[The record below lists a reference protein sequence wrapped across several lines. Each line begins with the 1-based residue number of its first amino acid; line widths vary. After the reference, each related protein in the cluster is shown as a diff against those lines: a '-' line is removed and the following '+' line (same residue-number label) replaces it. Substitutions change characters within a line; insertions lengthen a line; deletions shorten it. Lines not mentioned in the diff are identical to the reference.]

1 MDIETGTHVFQ
12 LHVNNSKGMT
22 EMFFVPE
29 TTGNFFHDDL
39 YFGFTIA
46 RNFTLKSQL

>member
-1 MDIETGTHVFQ
+1 MDIETGSRVFQ
-12 LHVNNSKGMT
+12 LHVTNSKGMT
-22 EMFFVPE
+22 EKFFVPE

-39 YFGFTIA
+39 YFGFIIA